1 MTPGQ
6 IALEAFI
13 GQLSPGGFFLDA
25 MPTAWSQASTEMR
38 KAFEAAAEAVTK
50 AAQVAPPKEVMPK
63 LYVDAIL
70 RQDVVMSW
78 SENNATQSIELT
90 LPVVVPIVSLTRGSN
105 GPVLKDLIDAVSRP
119 GGVLRLVAT
128 SDEQARSEFARI
140 NPDGSVR
147 EMSEVEGT
155 W

>member
-50 AAQVAPPKEVMPK
+50 AAQVAAPKEVMPK
-63 LYVDAIL
+63 LYVDTRL
-70 RQDVVMSW
+70 ESC
-78 SENNATQSIELT
+78 ELT
-90 LPVVVPIVSLTRGSN
+90 VSPNVDAMKVRLDLVVPSVNALRGSVGHDLN
-105 GPVLKDLIDAVSRP
+105 KVLTGAREHT
-119 GGVLRLVAT
+119 GVLRLTLT

-140 NPDGSVR
+140 NPDGTLR